1 MTAVQLRSAI
11 MSAFGIAHAKP
22 AKRTTYK
29 PHRTSAP
36 VRRGS
41 RERGTFEAGWY
52 RPLDHLA
59 GVKMRQV
66 VEDYDIEHT
75 EPGARRG
82 PLGPFTCRVFNV
94 MVGMV
99 DKRTG
104 QLDPTIATIMAKT
117 RLCRQTVQES
127 ITRLCEHGFLE
138 RQRRCVRSHGEGP
151 RFKQTS
157 NAYRITCPPAL
168 RSRLGRRG
176 ARPPIPDDHAQRVA
190 EDREA
195 VAAMMAGLPCGEFAR
210 LQFDDPGSA
219 LARTL
224 TSFGEAV
231 DRRYSANLL
240 ARRQPDA
247 LDILEEKSRSRP
259 GRPTR
264 CA

>member
-1 MTAVQLRSAI
+1 MTTVQLRSAI
-11 MSAFGIAHAKP
+11 MSAFGIARAKP

-29 PHRTSAP
+29 PHRTGAP
-36 VRRGS
+36 VRRDS

-52 RPLDHLA
+52 HPLDYLA
-59 GVKMRQV
+59 GVKLIKIAR
-66 VEDYDIEHT
+66 DYDVEHWK
-75 EPGARRG
+75 PGARRG
-82 PLGPFTCRVFNV
+82 PLGPYARDVLAALID
-94 MVGMV
+94 MV
-99 DKRTG
+99 DRHTG
-104 QLDPTIATIMAKT
+104 RLDPTIATIMMKT
-117 RLCRQTVQES
+117 GFCRQTVQEA
-127 ITRLCEHGFLE
+127 ITKLCEHGFLE
-138 RQRRCVRSHGEGP
+138 RQRRCVRSHGDGP

-176 ARPPIPDDHAQRVA
+176 TRPPIPDDHAQRVA

-195 VAAMMAGLPCGEFAR
+195 VAGMMAGLPCGEFAR
-210 LQFDDPGSA
+210 LQFDDPASA

-231 DRRYSANLL
+231 DRRHSANLL
-240 ARRQPDA
+240 ARREPNA
-247 LDILEEKSRSRP
+247 LDILEEKNRSRP